1 MLTERFDDAFAY
13 AVQLHRNQVRKGTS
27 IPYISHLMAVS
38 GLVLEHGGSE
48 DQAIAGLLH
57 DAAEDQGGQA
67 VLELIEQR
75 FGPVVAEIVAD
86 CTDAWTDPKPP
97 WRERKKAYLA
107 HLPSKP
113 QRSLLVSLADKTHNA
128 RAILLDHDVIGPE
141 IWRRFNVGR
150 EETLWYY
157 GQLRAFFSE
166 ALPGCLARE
175 LARIVSQLETRP

>member
-1 MLTERFDDAFAY
+1 MLTKRFDEAFAF
-13 AVQLHRNQVRKGTS
+13 ASDLHRGQLRKGTA

-38 GLVLEHGGSE
+38 ALVLENAGDE

-57 DAAEDQGGQA
+57 DAAEDQGGRA
-67 VLELIEQR
+67 VLEVIEQR
-75 FGPVVAEIVAD
+75 FGPIVAEIVAD

-97 WRERKKAYLA
+97 WRERKQEYLA

-113 QRSLLVSLADKTHNA
+113 ARSLLVSLADKTHNA

-157 GQLRAFFSE
+157 RELSTFFTR

-175 LARIVSQLETRP
+175 LARIVSRLEACP